1 MPATLPALRREL
13 DIMPSPVEDRPGLL
27 MRDPLHYTE
36 QTIIVPPLLARGLR
50 FFDGEHTELDLK
62 AYLAKATGELD
73 VSELSKHFVEA
84 LEQGG
89 FLVSETSVRLKEE
102 KRRTFAAAP
111 AKEPAHAGSAYDD
124 EPEALRK
131 QLDGWG
137 ADGTDADEPTGRLV
151 AIAAPHVSPEGG
163 YRSYAAAYR
172 RLRPEHA
179 GKTFVIL
186 GTSHY
191 GEGEKWGLTRK
202 AYNTPLGPVETDQAF
217 VEALAKRAGGSIEM
231 EDYCHAS
238 EHSIE
243 FQAVYL
249 QHVLRQSLPEGER
262 LKAVPILCGGL
273 SESLYCGGRPEDND
287 DVRRFFEALGETA
300 EERGDELVFVLG
312 IDLAHI
318 GSRYG
323 DASPA
328 EAEKGALAAV
338 RRRDEERLA
347 RVAAG
352 DRAGYYA
359 LVEPNHDDLR
369 WCGHGPLYTF
379 LASAKGYQ
387 GRVLSYEQWN
397 IDPQSVVSFTGMEF
411 REA

>member
-1 MPATLPALRREL
+1 
-13 DIMPSPVEDRPGLL
+13 MPSPLEDRPGLL
-27 MRDPLHYTE
+27 MRDPFQYTE
-36 QTIIVPPLLARGLR
+36 QTIIVPPLLARALR
-50 FFDGEHTELDLK
+50 FFDGRHTELDLK

-73 VSELSKHFVEA
+73 VSELSKHFLGA
-84 LEQGG
+84 LESGG
-89 FLVSETSVRLKEE
+89 FLESETYFRLKEE
-102 KRRTFAAAP
+102 KRRAFAEAS
-111 AKEPAHAGSAYDD
+111 AKEPAHAGSAYED
-124 EPEALRK
+124 EPSALRQ

-137 ADGTDADEPTGRLV
+137 VDGADADEQTARLV
-151 AIAAPHVSPEGG
+151 GIAAPHVSPEGG
-163 YRSYAAAYR
+163 YRSYAAVYR

-191 GEGEKWGLTRK
+191 GQGEKWGLTRK
-202 AYNTPLGPVETDQAF
+202 SYNTPLGPVETDQEF
-217 VEALAKRAGGSIEM
+217 VEALAKRAGSSIEM

-243 FQAVYL
+243 FQTVYL
-249 QHVLRQSLPEGER
+249 QHVLGRRLPEGER
-262 LKAVPILCGGL
+262 LRAVPILCGGL
-273 SESLYCGGRPEDND
+273 SESLYHGGQPEDND
-287 DVRRFFEALGETA
+287 DVRRFFDALGETA
-300 EERGDELVFVLG
+300 AERGDQLVFVLG

-328 EAEKGALAAV
+328 EAEKGALAEV
-338 RRRDEERLA
+338 RHRDAERLA

-352 DRAGYYA
+352 DLAGYYA

-379 LASAKGYQ
+379 LASAEGFQ

-411 REA
+411 REV